1 MVKLNFPLVS
11 VLVWPTSSI
20 PEASLIRITSSPGEG
35 LLVVPL
41 VMVPLRVA
49 ANEDDAI
56 RTNRIVAI
64 GIIFS
69 RSRNW
74 QILGRAGL
82 PGLRKAVA
90 SPDSAA
96 LKAPLHP
103 KSSIRFFAKWF
114 EIVKLF
120 VPSCFEPIRP
130 PPPPIHTFQS
140 PPDPHPS

>member
-1 MVKLNFPLVS
+1 MARTRGGALLSSKVKLNFPLVS
-11 VLVWPTSSI
+11 VLVWPTSCI

-90 SPDSAA
+90 RPDSAA

-103 KSSIRFFAKWF
+103 KSIGRFF
-114 EIVKLF
+114 
-120 VPSCFEPIRP
+120 
-130 PPPPIHTFQS
+130 
-140 PPDPHPS
+140 